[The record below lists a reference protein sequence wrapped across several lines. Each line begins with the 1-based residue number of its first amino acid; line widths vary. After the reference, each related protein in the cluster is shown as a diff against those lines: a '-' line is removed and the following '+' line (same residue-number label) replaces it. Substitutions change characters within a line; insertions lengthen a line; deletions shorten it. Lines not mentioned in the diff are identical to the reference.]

1 MSGPLDGC
9 RIVDLTGNVTGP
21 LATMIL
27 ADQGAEVIK
36 VEMPGRGDYVRLAG
50 NGVQGF
56 SAAFLN
62 NNRNKRSIAIDLK
75 TERGREIVLRLAQ
88 GADVFVQNFRPG
100 VAERIG
106 VGESAVRAS
115 APDIIYVSISGFGE
129 NGPYAERPAYDPI
142 IQALAGY
149 MSITGDKNSPPVK
162 SGVSIIDFAG
172 GFAASLAISAALV
185 EVRSTGLGR
194 DIDVGLFDTSLS
206 MLSYFSSWH
215 LNHGWLPNRTHL
227 SAHQSIT
234 PAQNYK
240 TSDGWVTIFCAKEKF
255 WHDMAKTMNLSH
267 LLNDPRFKT
276 FDDRKNNRQL
286 LNEIIEPLIVQ
297 KPTSYWVKLFLNKVP
312 CAPVRS
318 LPEALNDPL
327 IKSRDMIIENNH
339 PLRGVMRHVKS
350 PFITDGANANVG
362 PAPRLGQNTN
372 EIMLELLGYK
382 KSHVSELRRSG
393 VII

>member
-129 NGPYAERPAYDPI
+129 TGPYAQKRVYDPV
-142 IQALAGY
+142 IQA
-149 MSITGDKNSPPVK
+149 I
-162 SGVSIIDFAG
+162 SGVGAD
-172 GFAASLAISAALV
+172 
-185 EVRSTGLGR
+185 E
-194 DIDVGLFDTSLS
+194 
-206 MLSYFSSWH
+206 M
-215 LNHGWLPNRTHL
+215 
-227 SAHQSIT
+227 
-234 PAQNYK
+234 
-240 TSDGWVTIFCAKEKF
+240 
-255 WHDMAKTMNLSH
+255 
-267 LLNDPRFKT
+267 
-276 FDDRKNNRQL
+276 
-286 LNEIIEPLIVQ
+286 
-297 KPTSYWVKLFLNKVP
+297 LFL
-312 CAPVRS
+312 
-318 LPEALNDPL
+318 PEVHD
-327 IKSRDMIIENNH
+327 IEQVDR
-339 PLRGVMRHVKS
+339 LAD
-350 PFITDGANANVG
+350 IVG
-362 PAPRLGQNTN
+362 
-372 EIMLELLGYK
+372 
-382 KSHVSELRRSG
+382 
-393 VII
+393 